1 MLSPSWRQVTHALL
15 TRPPL
20 SSSKIIPKKSFRR
33 FSLDLHVLGTPP
45 AFVLSQDQTLEKIFS
60 ENWLAQFWILTF
72 FVKFAKT
79 FLELTRSYTLCNCRN
94 STNVLITAF
103 LTVYFS
109 NITSQ
114 LVFLLG
120 QLCDLRLYRRLLLSP
135 KKSLIFREPCFV
147 RALWECLSF
156 WESLSNISHRLS
168 FVNPFFEI
176 F

>member
-20 SSSKIIPKKSFRR
+20 SSSKITPKGSIRR

-45 AFVLSQDQTLEKIFS
+45 AFVLSQDQTLEKNFS

-79 FLELTRSYTLCNCRN
+79 FWNWQGLKPCAIVVILYII
-94 STNVLITAF
+94 VLNITAF

-109 NITSQ
+109 NIMPH
-114 LVFLLG
+114 
-120 QLCDLRLYRRLLLSP
+120 LCATFSVPLS
-135 KKSLIFREPCFV
+135 R
-147 RALWECLSF
+147 
-156 WESLSNISHRLS
+156 ESLSILSHQFLFVKS
-168 FVNPFFEI
+168 FFRFF
-176 F
+176 

>member
-1 MLSPSWRQVTHALL
+1 MSCGISIPFGMLSPSWRQVTHALL

-20 SSSKIIPKKSFRR
+20 SFLNFIPKESVKK

-79 FLELTRSYTLCNCRN
+79 FLELTRSIPCAIVVIVLL
-94 STNVLITAF
+94 VLITAF

-114 LVFLLG
+114 LAYLLSP
-120 QLCDLRLYRRLLLSP
+120 CCELLLSLF
-135 KKSLIFREPCFV
+135 SREPIYHTM
-147 RALWECLSF
+147 LS
-156 WESLSNISHRLS
+156 LLCQA
-168 FVNPFFEI
+168 FF
-176 F
+176 